1 LEKEITPLCEQVK
14 RIMEKRIKTPAW
26 LRKALYFVTLLGP
39 GLITASAGNDAPGI
53 ATYSVAGS
61 TYGYSVLWVI
71 LVIVV
76 GIVLVQEMA
85 ARMGTVTG
93 KGTADLIRERFG
105 VKITAIAMLGL
116 LFANLGTTVA
126 EFAGVAAAGELFGV
140 SRYITVPIAGLIFS
154 FLILRGNYKNV
165 EKVLLVLSLSAIS
178 YLVTLFI
185 IKPDWAQIAQQAV
198 RPNIPMDA
206 NYMMLVLAV
215 IGTTITPWGIFY
227 LQASIADKGKSVKDY
242 GETKLDVVVGSIWG
256 NIISATIIIV
266 TAATLFEAGIVVTA
280 AEDAALALAPFAG
293 KGSSILFAAGLLGAS
308 LLAVSVLPLST
319 TYAFCEAFG
328 FERGLDHSFKEAPVF
343 YFIFGFI
350 SFLGM
355 ALALIPNI
363 PLFDL
368 MILSQ
373 TINAVLLPLIL
384 VLFLIIANDRAIMGK
399 WVNPLVANVLT
410 IILII
415 VVAVATVAM
424 FVAPLIT

>member
-1 LEKEITPLCEQVK
+1 
-14 RIMEKRIKTPAW
+14 MEKRIKTPAW
-26 LRKALYFVTLLGP
+26 LRKALYFITLLGP

-61 TYGYSVLWVI
+61 TYGYSLLWVI

-105 VKITAIAMLGL
+105 VKITALAMLAL

-126 EFAGVAAAGELFGV
+126 EFAGVAAAGELFGI
-140 SRYITVPIAGLIFS
+140 SRYITVPIAGLLFS
-154 FLILRGNYKNV
+154 VLILRGNYKRV
-165 EKVLLVLSLSAIS
+165 EKVLLVLTLSAIS

-185 IKPDWAQIAQQAV
+185 IKPDWAQIAKQAV
-198 RPNIPMDA
+198 NPNIAIDS

-215 IGTTITPWGIFY
+215 VGTTITPWGIFY
-227 LQASIADKGKSVKDY
+227 LQASIADKGKSVEDY
-242 GETKLDVVVGSIWG
+242 GETKLDVVIGSIWG
-256 NIISATIIIV
+256 NIISAIIIIV

-293 KGSSILFAAGLLGAS
+293 KSSSILFAAGLLGAS

-328 FERGLDHSFKEAPVF
+328 FERGLNHSFKEAKVF
-343 YFIFGFI
+343 YIIFGLI
-350 SFLGM
+350 VVLGM
-355 ALALIPNI
+355 AIALIPSI

-384 VLFLIIANDRAIMGK
+384 VLFLIIANDRSIMGK
-399 WVNPLVANVLT
+399 WVNSKPANFLT
-410 IILII
+410 VILII
-415 VVAVATVAM
+415 VVVVATVAM

>member
-1 LEKEITPLCEQVK
+1 
-14 RIMEKRIKTPAW
+14 METRFKAPAW
-26 LRKALYFVTLLGP
+26 LRKAFYFITLLGP

-61 TYGYSVLWVI
+61 TYGYSFLWVI
-71 LVIVV
+71 LVIIV

-105 VKITAIAMLGL
+105 VKITAIAMLAL
-116 LFANLGTTVA
+116 LAANLGTTVA
-126 EFAGVAAAGELFGV
+126 EFAGVAAAGELFGI
-140 SRYITVPIAGLIFS
+140 SRYITVPIAGLLFS
-154 FLILRGNYKNV
+154 LLILRGNYKKV
-165 EKVLLVLSLSAIS
+165 EKVLLVLTLSAIS
-178 YLVTLFI
+178 YVVTLFI

-198 RPNIPMDA
+198 RPDIPLDS

-256 NIISATIIIV
+256 NIVSAIIIIV
-266 TAATLFEAGIVVTA
+266 TAATLYEAGIVVTA

-293 KGSSILFAAGLLGAS
+293 EGSTILFAAGLLGAS

-328 FERGLDHSFKEAPVF
+328 FERGLNHSFKEAPVF
-343 YFIFGFI
+343 YLIFGFI
-350 SFLGM
+350 IFLGM
-355 ALALIPNI
+355 VLPLIPSI

-384 VLFLIIANDRAIMGK
+384 VLFLIIANDRSIMGK
-399 WVNPLVANVLT
+399 WVNPLLANILT
-410 IILII
+410 IVLII
-415 VVAVATVAM
+415 VVVAATVAM

>member
-1 LEKEITPLCEQVK
+1 MKKQ
-14 RIMEKRIKTPAW
+14 IKLPAW
-26 LRKALYFVTLLGP
+26 LKRVFYVITLLGP

-71 LVIVV
+71 LIIVI

-105 VKITAIAMLGL
+105 VKTTAIAMLGL
-116 LFANLGTTVA
+116 IFANLGTTVA
-126 EFAGVAAAGELFGV
+126 EFAGVAAAGELFGI
-140 SRYITVPIAGLIFS
+140 SRYITVPIAGLLFS
-154 FLILRGNYKNV
+154 LLILRGNYKNV
-165 EKVLLVLSLSAIS
+165 EKILLVLTLSAIS

-185 IKPDWAQIAQQAV
+185 IKPDWGQIAHQAV
-198 RPNIPMDA
+198 SPNIPMDP
-206 NYMMLVLAV
+206 NYMMLVLAI

-227 LQASIADKGKSVKDY
+227 LQASIADKGKPVEKYS
-242 GETKLDVVVGSIWG
+242 ETRLDVVVGSIWG
-256 NIISATIIIV
+256 NIISAIIIIV
-266 TAATLFEAGIVVTA
+266 TAATLFEAGLVVTA
-280 AEDAALALAPFAG
+280 AEEAAQALAPFAG
-293 KGSSILFAAGLLGAS
+293 EGSKILFAVGLLGAS

-328 FERGLDHSFKEAPVF
+328 FERGLDHSFRKAPVF
-343 YFIFGFI
+343 YVIFGGMI
-350 SFLGM
+350 FLGM
-355 ALALIPNI
+355 ALALIPSM

-373 TINAVLLPLIL
+373 TINAVLLPFIL
-384 VLFLIIANDRAIMGK
+384 VLFLILANDRNIMGK
-399 WVNPLVANVLT
+399 WVNKPMANILT
-410 IILII
+410 IVLIA
-415 VVAVATVAM
+415 VVVLATIAM

>member
-1 LEKEITPLCEQVK
+1 
-14 RIMEKRIKTPAW
+14 MEKRIKTPAW
-26 LRKALYFVTLLGP
+26 LGKALYFITLLGP

-53 ATYSVAGS
+53 ATYSVSGS
-61 TYGYSVLWVI
+61 TYGYSLLWVI

-76 GIVLVQEMA
+76 GMVLVQEMA

-105 VKITAIAMLGL
+105 VKITALAMLAL
-116 LFANLGTTVA
+116 LIANLGTTVA
-126 EFAGVAAAGELFGV
+126 EFAGVAAAGELFGI
-140 SRYITVPIAGLIFS
+140 SRYITVPIAGLLFS
-154 FLILRGNYKNV
+154 ILVLRGNYKNV
-165 EKVLLVLSLSAIS
+165 EKVLLVLTLSAIS
-178 YLVTLFI
+178 YLITLFI
-185 IKPDWAQIAQQAV
+185 LKPDWAQIAKQV
-198 RPNIPMDA
+198 VNPTIVMDS

-242 GETKLDVVVGSIWG
+242 GETRLDVVVGSIWG
-256 NIISATIIIV
+256 NIISAIIIIV

-280 AEDAALALAPFAG
+280 AEEAALALAPFAG

-328 FERGLDHSFKEAPVF
+328 FERGLNHSFKEAKVF
-343 YFIFGFI
+343 YVIFGFI
-350 SFLGM
+350 IFLGM
-355 ALALIPNI
+355 ALALIPSI

-384 VLFLIIANDRAIMGK
+384 VLFLIIANDRSIMGS
-399 WVNPLVANVLT
+399 WVNSSPANILTVL
-410 IILII
+410 LII
-415 VVAVATVAM
+415 VVVSATIAL
-424 FVAPLIT
+424 FIAPLIT